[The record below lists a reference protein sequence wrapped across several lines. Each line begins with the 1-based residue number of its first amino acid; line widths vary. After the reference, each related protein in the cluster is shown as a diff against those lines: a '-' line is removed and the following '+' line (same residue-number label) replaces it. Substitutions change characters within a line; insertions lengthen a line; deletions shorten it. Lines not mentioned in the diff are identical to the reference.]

1 MVRYVRDIM
10 SSDVISLS
18 PKSKVIDAA
27 KKMASKNISSV
38 IVTVRKKPIGII
50 TERDMIKRV
59 LTPKKDP
66 ELLTLEEI
74 MTKDPV
80 CLQPDS
86 TVVQAAKLMKKNGF
100 RRFPVVEKD
109 ILVGIIT
116 ETDILDG
123 LVDTI
128 KHLNWKLVNTRMA
141 MEEFMKQI
149 EQLLG

>member
-1 MVRYVRDIM
+1 M
-10 SSDVISLS
+10 SSEVISLS
-18 PKSKVIDAA
+18 PESKVISAA

-38 IVTVRKKPIGII
+38 IVTVKKKPIGII

-66 ELLTLEEI
+66 ELLTLKEI
-74 MTKDPV
+74 MTLNPV
-80 CLQPDS
+80 CLSPDS

-109 ILVGIIT
+109 ILVGIVT